1 MMNKLICGDS
11 IVTMKSIPDD
21 SIDAIIFD
29 PPYSIGMA
37 DWDSFDRIDEF
48 MVECKR
54 LLKPDGFLAFFAQ
67 MPTMIDWLN
76 SASAHFN
83 YLEHICWAKRN
94 ITPSHRLSRTFEN
107 IFIYGI
113 ENKTFYNVKGRYSD
127 VRVPGLMFE
136 TVDIHG
142 IQRYIDALWRMLS
155 GGKDIIKRTRMK
167 SRDYLCK
174 PHSRTNEYSNYTNVW
189 SFLPQ
194 NVKNKYNDETYHP
207 TAKPVMLME
216 RLVMLL
222 SQENDIILDPFCGI
236 GTTLVAAKKLSR
248 RWIGCDLSQEYID
261 MAQKRL
267 DEIDAIQLEVL

>member
-1 MMNKLICGDS
+1 MINKLICDDS

-21 SIDAIIFD
+21 SINCIITD
-29 PPYSIGMA
+29 PPYSIGIA

-76 SASAHFN
+76 SVSVHFN

-94 ITPSHRLSRTFEN
+94 ITPSHGLSRTFEN

-113 ENKTFYNVKGRYSD
+113 KNKTFYNVKGKYSD

-142 IQRYIDALWRMLS
+142 IQRYIDALWGVIK
-155 GGKDIIKRTRMK
+155 GGSNVKRRPRITSRPYLNKDARYA
-167 SRDYLCK
+167 S
-174 PHSRTNEYSNYTNVW
+174 EYINYTNVW
-189 SFLPQ
+189 SFARE
-194 NVKNKYNDETYHP
+194 NVRHSKHYHP
-207 TAKPVMLME
+207 TVKPVMLME

-222 SQENDIILDPFCGI
+222 SQENDVVLDPFVGS
-236 GTTLVAAKKLSR
+236 GSTLVAAKKLGR
-248 RWIGCDLSQEYID
+248 RWIGIDINQEYID
-261 MAQKRL
+261 ISRKRL
-267 DEIDAIQLEVL
+267 DEIDAIQLEV